1 LSQRATAFE
10 FGAFLEFPRYPA
22 QSEADAFVQSFAQA
36 EAAERFGLDAIWIA
50 ELHFAPERSI
60 ASAPL
65 LLASAIAARTRRT
78 KIGIAVQVLPLCHP
92 LRLAEEVATLDYI
105 SQGRLIL
112 GVGRSGIP
120 RSYEAYGVSYG
131 ESRERFA
138 EVLEILRRSW
148 HQERF
153 SFAGKFYKFSDIG
166 VVPRPSPHLRSRL
179 RVAATSDD
187 TYTAIGAMGLPIFVA
202 VRLGT
207 IEELGPQIEA
217 YRAAFRAAGHVGQGE
232 VYLRVPIYVGDT
244 AAAARADP
252 EDSIMQFYR
261 ALGQQLERTAALA
274 GMRATERRAE
284 RGQALQTIAYP
295 DVLREKVIVG
305 TPEAVVN
312 RLAELSRTLGLS
324 GVLAELNCGGR
335 LATDKVMRSLQL
347 MSEHVA
353 PHFR

>member
-1 LSQRATAFE
+1 MAFE
-10 FGAFLEFPRYPA
+10 FGVFLEFSRYPA
-22 QSEADAFVQSFAQA
+22 QSDAEAFAQSFAQA
-36 EAAERFGLDAIWIA
+36 DAAERLGFDAVWLA

-65 LLASAIAARTRRT
+65 VLASAIAARTHRL

-92 LRLAEEVATLDYI
+92 LRLAEEVATLDHV
-105 SQGRLIL
+105 SEGRLIL

-120 RSYEAYGVSYG
+120 RSYEAYGVPYG

-138 EVLEILRRSW
+138 EVLEILQRSIS
-148 HQERF
+148 QERF
-153 SFAGKFYKFSDIG
+153 SFAGNFYTFKDIA
-166 VVPRPSPHLRSRL
+166 VVPRPQPSLRTRL

-187 TYTAIGAMGLPIFVA
+187 TYTTIGAMGLPIFVA

-217 YRAAFRAAGHVGQGE
+217 YRAAWRAAGHAGQGQ

-244 AAAARADP
+244 AAAAADP
-252 EDSIMQFYR
+252 EDSILQFYR
-261 ALGQQLERTAALA
+261 ALGAQLERSAAVA
-274 GMRATERRAE
+274 GMRAVERRAE
-284 RGQALQTIAYP
+284 RGHALQTISYA

-305 TPEAVVN
+305 TPDAVVK
-312 RLAELSRTLGLS
+312 RLAELTRTLGLA

-335 LATDKVMRSLQL
+335 LPADKVMRSLKL
-347 MSEHVA
+347 MSKQVV

>member
-1 LSQRATAFE
+1 MAFE
-10 FGAFLEFPRYPA
+10 FGVFLEFPRYPA
-22 QSEADAFVQSFAQA
+22 QSDAEAFAQSFAQA
-36 EAAERFGLDAIWIA
+36 DAAERGGLDAVWIA
-50 ELHFAPERSI
+50 ELHFAPERSV

-65 LLASAIAARTRRT
+65 VLASAIAARTRRL

-92 LRLAEEVATLDYI
+92 VRLAEEVATLDHI
-105 SQGRLIL
+105 SEGRLIL

-120 RSYEAYGVSYG
+120 RSYEGYGVPYG

-138 EVLEILRRSW
+138 EVLEILQRFLS
-148 HQERF
+148 HERF
-153 SFAGKFYKFSDIG
+153 SFAGNFYNFRDIA
-166 VVPRPSPHLRSRL
+166 VVPRPSPDLRSRL

-187 TYTAIGAMGLPIFVA
+187 TFAAIGAMGLPIFVA

-217 YRAAFRAAGHVGQGE
+217 YRAAFRAAGHAGQGE
-232 VYLRVPIYVGDT
+232 VYLRVPIYVAET

-252 EDSIMQFYR
+252 EDSILQFYR
-261 ALGQQLERTAALA
+261 ALGQQLERSAAVA
-274 GMRATERRAE
+274 GMRPAEHRAE
-284 RGQALQTIAYP
+284 RGQALQTIEYP

-305 TPEAVVN
+305 TPDAVVE
-312 RLAELSRTLGLS
+312 RLAELTRVLGLN

>member
-1 LSQRATAFE
+1 MAFE
-10 FGAFLEFPRYPA
+10 FGVFLEFPRYPA
-22 QSEADAFVQSFAQA
+22 QSDAEAFIQSFAQA
-36 EAAERFGLDAIWIA
+36 DAAERSGFDAIWLA
-50 ELHFAPERSI
+50 ELHFAPERSV

-65 LLASAIAARTRRT
+65 VLASAIAARTRRM

-92 LRLAEEVATLDYI
+92 LRLAEEVATLDHI
-105 SQGRLIL
+105 SEGRLIL

-120 RSYEAYGVSYG
+120 RSYEAYGVPYG

-138 EVLEILRRSW
+138 EVLEVLQRSW
-148 HQERF
+148 SYERF
-153 SFAGKFYKFSDIG
+153 SFTGKFHKFSDVA
-166 VVPRPSPHLRSRL
+166 VVPRPLPDLRSRL

-187 TYTAIGAMGLPIFVA
+187 TFAAIGAMGLPILVA

-207 IEELGPQIEA
+207 IEQLGPQIEA
-217 YRAAFRAAGHVGQGE
+217 YRAASRAAGHGGQGE

-252 EDSIMQFYR
+252 EESILQFYR
-261 ALGQQLERTAALA
+261 ALGQQLERSAALA

-295 DVLREKVIVG
+295 DVLRDKVIVG
-305 TPEAVVN
+305 TPDAVAA
-312 RLAELSRTLGLS
+312 RLAEVTRTLGLN

-335 LATDKVMRSLQL
+335 LANDKVMRSLKL
-347 MSEHVA
+347 MSEQVM